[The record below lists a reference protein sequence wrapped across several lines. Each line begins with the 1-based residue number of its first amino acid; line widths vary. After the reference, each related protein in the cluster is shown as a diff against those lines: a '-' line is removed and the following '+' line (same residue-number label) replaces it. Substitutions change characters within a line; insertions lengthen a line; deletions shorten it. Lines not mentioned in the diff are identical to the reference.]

1 MISKYLFITLFF
13 LWGCGLTTVRPKEEM
28 SFAQA
33 AFLAA
38 KEAKADVRASQLF
51 RKAELLYFKA
61 KSSYKR
67 KYFNKAKE
75 YALESQKYSELAE
88 FEAEKKQALGLE

>member
-1 MISKYLFITLFF
+1 MSKLFFISLFF

-38 KEAKADVRASQLF
+38 KEAKADVRAPQLF

-61 KSSYKR
+61 KSAYKR

-75 YALESQKYSELAE
+75 FALKSQKFAEQAE

>member
-1 MISKYLFITLFF
+1 MTKTLYLIMFF
-13 LWGCGLTTVRPKEEM
+13 LWGCGLVTTRPKEEM

-38 KEAKADVRASQLF
+38 KEAKADVRSPQLY
-51 RKAELLYFKA
+51 RKAELLYLKA
-61 KSSYKR
+61 KSAYRR

-75 YALESQKYSELAE
+75 YALKSQQFSEQAE